1 MHVVVV
7 GHVEWVEFFRVDRAP
22 RPGDILHAP
31 SSWEEPAGGGGVA
44 AVELARMAG
53 RCVLH
58 TGRGSDERGDRLA
71 AAMAPYHVDVRGP
84 RRPGPHRRGL
94 TLTDPAGER
103 TIVVVGESQV
113 CDTLAPDVFDGV
125 DAVYFCK
132 GDAATLRAARRAR
145 VLVATARVLDVVRE
159 AGVRLDALVASSVD
173 PAERYVA
180 GELPVAPALVAITA
194 GASGGAYETASVRGR
209 WAPTEVPG
217 PVADA
222 YGCGDSFAAG
232 LTFALAEGRSVQAA
246 LAFAAGRGALA
257 LTRPGAL
264 GSRGRPP
271 GA

>member
-1 MHVVVV
+1 MD
-7 GHVEWVEFFRVDRAP
+7 GAP
-22 RPGDILHAP
+22 HPGTILHAS

-53 RCVLH
+53 SCVLH
-58 TGRGSDERGDRLA
+58 TGRGSDARGDRL
-71 AAMAPYHVDVRGP
+71 VDALAQYGVEVRGP

-94 TLTDPAGER
+94 TMTDPAGER

-113 CDTLAPDVFDGV
+113 CDRLTPAQFADV

-132 GDAATLRAARRAR
+132 GDAATLQAARRAR

-159 AGVRLDALVASSVD
+159 SGVQLDALVASSVD
-173 PAERYVA
+173 PAEHY
-180 GELPVAPALVAITA
+180 APGALSVTPHLVAITEGAA
-194 GASGGAYETASVRGR
+194 GGQYTTASTTGR
-209 WAPTEVPG
+209 WQATALPG
-217 PVADA
+217 PIADA

-232 LTFALAEGRSVQAA
+232 LTFALADDQTPSDA
-246 LAFAAGRGALA
+246 LTFAAGRGARA

-264 GSRGRPP
+264 GSRGRRP